1 MRHFF
6 ISNVSHALN
15 LILPFLSYVSFE
27 KITPFLGL
35 LEIKLSLNMVYV
47 EQKEKQSGPYC
58 FACKRRVE
66 FLYNAKK
73 IMQKLH

>member
-1 MRHFF
+1 MCE
-6 ISNVSHALN
+6 SKSANVSHALN